1 MRHIHALVLFLCWFV
16 GLSTTA
22 PAQPGQPL
30 EAPLFVEAVVKAH
43 PSLRKAEH
51 RVQAAHFGVKA
62 SGLQPNPS
70 LTLAAT
76 VGDPGESANALTQS
90 FEISGQPGL
99 RRSIAQAQLAMA
111 ENQAQAIR
119 KDVQILAYSVWVQ
132 LWRTQRRAELA
143 ELRTL
148 LLQDMAR
155 VARRRFEV
163 GEISENESL
172 RVELAVAQAQT
183 QKNQATAEARAAL
196 GEALLFLG
204 EDKSLDLTN
213 PVEPKALMAST
224 TRDEILSLAEE
235 HPAIQALLAQHQ
247 ALRTRAELIGK
258 ERAPSLNLSIY
269 RSDLLRTNSIE
280 QGAQLSL
287 SWPIFDW
294 GSIANRKKQQEASSE
309 AFLASIAETVL
320 KNRQSLT
327 RSWENLV
334 AAQENQEI
342 LSAQAARYEELARE
356 ARIGY
361 DVGILGLAD
370 VLQTENAF
378 RQASVQLIEA
388 KASVFQLELQILSL
402 TGIPLPQSSLPK
414 EML

>member
-1 MRHIHALVLFLCWFV
+1 MHHIRALVLFLCWLV
-16 GLSTTA
+16 VLSTTTF
-22 PAQPGQPL
+22 AQPGQPL
-30 EAPLFVEAVVKAH
+30 EAPLFVEAVVKVH

-111 ENQAQAIR
+111 ENQAQAVR

-143 ELRTL
+143 ELRSL

-183 QKNQATAEARAAL
+183 QKNLADAEARAAR
-196 GEALLFLG
+196 GEAHLLLG

-213 PVEPKALMAST
+213 PVVPIALMEAT
-224 TRDEILSLAEE
+224 TRDEILSLAEQ

-258 ERAPSLNLSIY
+258 EKAPSLNLSIY
-269 RSDLLRTNSIE
+269 RSDLLTTNSIQ

-309 AFLASIAETVL
+309 AFLASIEETLL

-327 RSWENLV
+327 KSWENLV

-402 TGIPLPQSSLPK
+402 TGMPLPQSSPSK
-414 EML
+414 EMP